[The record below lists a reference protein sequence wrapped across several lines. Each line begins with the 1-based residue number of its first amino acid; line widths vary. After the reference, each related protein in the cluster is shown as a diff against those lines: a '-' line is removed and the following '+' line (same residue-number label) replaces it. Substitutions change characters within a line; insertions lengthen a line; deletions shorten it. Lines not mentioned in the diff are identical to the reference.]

1 MGFKLSAGLGLALLL
16 LAGSFKMYYDKT
28 QAEIES
34 FHLQLERSIQN
45 QKMLEGTIE
54 QQNENLKQTVENH
67 ELMIS
72 QVERLQKENMMAQNE
87 VTDIRKKFSRHS
99 MDVLSI
105 RKPKLIENI
114 INRGTKSVLN
124 DLKVITDETQF
135 DEDIII
141 PIKLIKIKKEEKN
154 QILFLYLVKLI

>member
-1 MGFKLSAGLGLALLL
+1 
-16 LAGSFKMYYDKT
+16 MYYDKT

-54 QQNENLKQTVENH
+54 QQNKNLKETIQNH

-72 QVERLQKENMMAQNE
+72 QVERLQKENMVAQNE

-141 PIKLIKIKKEEKN
+141 PSSTAS
-154 QILFLYLVKLI
+154 

>member
-1 MGFKLSAGLGLALLL
+1 MWQISAGLGLGLLL

-34 FHLQLERSIQN
+34 FHLQLEQSIQN
-45 QKMLEGTIE
+45 QKMLEGTIKK
-54 QQNENLKQTVENH
+54 QNENLKETIQNH
-67 ELMIS
+67 ELMMS
-72 QVERLQKENMMAQNE
+72 QVERLQKENMIAQNE

-141 PIKLIKIKKEEKN
+141 SN
-154 QILFLYLVKLI
+154 STSS

>member
-16 LAGSFKMYYDKT
+16 LAGSFKMYYDKA

-54 QQNENLKQTVENH
+54 QQNENLKETIQNH

-72 QVERLQKENMMAQNE
+72 QVERLQKENMVAQNE

-141 PIKLIKIKKEEKN
+141 SN
-154 QILFLYLVKLI
+154 STSS

>member
-1 MGFKLSAGLGLALLL
+1 MGFKLSIGLGIALVF
-16 LAGSFKMYYDKT
+16 LAGAFKLYYDKS
-28 QAEIES
+28 QAELDS
-34 FHLQLERSIQN
+34 FQIRLEQSIQN
-45 QKMLEGTIE
+45 QKTLEGTIKE
-54 QQNENLKQTVENH
+54 QNNNLKQTIENH
-67 ELMIS
+67 NLMIA
-72 QVERLQKENMMAQNE
+72 QVERLQRENMVAQNE

-141 PIKLIKIKKEEKN
+141 PSSTAS
-154 QILFLYLVKLI
+154 

>member
-1 MGFKLSAGLGLALLL
+1 MGFKFSIGLGIALVL
-16 LAGSFKMYYDKT
+16 LAGAFKLYYDKS
-28 QAEIES
+28 QAELDS
-34 FHLQLERSIQN
+34 FQIRLEQSIQN
-45 QKMLEGTIE
+45 QKTLEGTIKE
-54 QQNENLKQTVENH
+54 QNNNLKQTIENH
-67 ELMIS
+67 NLMIA
-72 QVERLQKENMMAQNE
+72 QVERLQRENMVAQNE

-141 PIKLIKIKKEEKN
+141 PSSTAS
-154 QILFLYLVKLI
+154 

>member
-1 MGFKLSAGLGLALLL
+1 
-16 LAGSFKMYYDKT
+16 MYYDKT

-54 QQNENLKQTVENH
+54 QQNDNLKETIQNH
-67 ELMIS
+67 DLLLS

-124 DLKVITDETQF
+124 DLKVITDEAQF

-141 PIKLIKIKKEEKN
+141 SN
-154 QILFLYLVKLI
+154 STSS